1 MFNCIIL
8 LKIQKITVIYAVII
22 LEMLNCIILNYSRD
36 LEMSYGHSEP
46 LGISYGQFEPL
57 EMSYGPSTPYQ
68 NIISVKGTQIL
79 AIVGQ

>member
-36 LEMSYGHSEP
+36 LEMSYGHFEP
-46 LGISYGQFEPL
+46 LGMSYSHFEPL
-57 EMSYGPSTPYQ
+57 EMSYGHFEPLEMSYVPS
-68 NIISVKGTQIL
+68 
-79 AIVGQ
+79 